1 MEIQGIKLTKYLFRT
16 KSKMNKTS
24 TFCSIYFLNF
34 IATLI
39 LYFCAKKE
47 MVEINGLSEKDKQFI
62 WHPYTHINST
72 PAAIPIVKGE
82 KAILYDEQGNRYI
95 DGISS
100 WWVNIHGHGNKYIA
114 KKIYEQAKKLEQVIF
129 TAFTHEPAVELA
141 EKLLSVLPGNFSK
154 IFYTDDGSTA
164 TEVAI
169 KLSLQY
175 WKNVGSTNRTKVLA
189 FHNSYHGDTFGAMS
203 VSERGIYTAAF
214 EDKLFDVVFIDTPDG
229 KNIESL
235 KAEVEKYKNEF
246 ACFIYEPLLQGAE
259 GMKIYDADGLNEL
272 LKYLQGQKIICIADE
287 VLTGFYRTG
296 KFFAG
301 DYMEA
306 KADIICLSKAL
317 TGGTMALGVT
327 ACTQPIYDE
336 FVSDDKTKTLFH
348 GHSFTANPLA
358 CVAAIASFDLIQKK
372 EFIKGVEN
380 VISHHEKFGAKL
392 RKLEKKNYI
401 KNVRQIGTII
411 AFEICTT
418 DKDDYLNA
426 VSQSFT
432 PFCMQ
437 RGVYL
442 RSMGNTIYIMPPYCI
457 TSRELKKIYSV
468 VTDFIYHLNQNPL

>member
-1 MEIQGIKLTKYLFRT
+1 MDRLR
-16 KSKMNKTS
+16 
-24 TFCSIYFLNF
+24 
-34 IATLI
+34 
-39 LYFCAKKE
+39 
-47 MVEINGLSEKDKQFI
+47 EKDEEFI
-62 WHPYTHINST
+62 WHPYTHINSK
-72 PAAIPIVKGE
+72 PAAIPIVKG
-82 KAILYDEQGNRYI
+82 KNAILYDENGNKYI

-114 KKIYEQAKKLEQVIF
+114 RKIYAQAKKLQQVIF

-175 WKNVGSTNRTKVLA
+175 WKNVGDNKRKKVLA

-214 EDKLFDVVFIDTPDG
+214 EDKLFDVIFIDTPDG
-229 KNIESL
+229 NNIESL

-259 GMKIYDADGLNEL
+259 GMKMYNADGLNSL
-272 LKYLQGQKIICIADE
+272 LAYLKNERIICIADE

-301 DYMEA
+301 DYLET

-327 ACTQPIYDE
+327 ACTEQIFAE

-358 CVAAIASFDLIQKK
+358 CVAAIASFELIQKK

-380 VISHHEKFGAKL
+380 VISHHQHFSKKL
-392 RKLEKKNYI
+392 QRLEKKNYI

-411 AFEICTT
+411 AFEICTA
-418 DKDDYLNA
+418 DKDDYLNN
-426 VSQSFT
+426 VSKSFS
-432 PFCMQ
+432 PFCL
-437 RGVYL
+437 RKGVYL

-468 VTDFIYHLNQNPL
+468 VVDFIEYHLKENAF